1 MEGLGRPS
9 DPPVAKLLGP
19 AAYVPC
25 CTAAKLPLVRLS
37 CRAANLPSSRWMF
50 PLRLQK
56 TLLFPWESADGRD
69 IIEEAFRVSH
79 VRTHFRTRPAL
90 GAPDPDGWRGRE
102 HVSWL
107 FMNDDDEAQQRIINN
122 LMLPYATGDFHP
134 DYLHE
139 HAGGRVSAFLKPDG
153 VRVRPIGCASVWRR
167 GTATLI
173 CKYVRKDAS
182 AYLTGSCPNFIQT
195 AGSRDGATI
204 CAKLVS
210 LIHDLPQD
218 PEDPVS
224 SARLILRM
232 PFKCLHVSS
241 VLVTAFL
248 ARHHVHTTMVQ
259 CRWGMICLILRLSSP
274 FSNISAPWVMWPAA
288 IATRITMALH
298 IILKVLVVEY
308 RGILWRW

>member
-9 DPPVAKLLGP
+9 DPPVAKLLLGP

-37 CRAANLPSSRWMF
+37 CRAANLPSSTWMF

-218 PEDPVS
+218 PEDPGVICQIDFEN
-224 SARLILRM
+224 AFQMPPRQLCVGDCILGKASRTYDNGSVQVGDDM
-232 PFKCLHVSS
+232 PHLAALKPFFEYFRSMSGVASRNRYTDHHGTTHYIEG
-241 VLVTAFL
+241 TA
-248 ARHHVHTTMVQ
+248 
-259 CRWGMICLILRLSSP
+259 
-274 FSNISAPWVMWPAA
+274 
-288 IATRITMALH
+288 
-298 IILKVLVVEY
+298 Y
-308 RGILWRW
+308 RGTSWRC